1 MDDPVVNKNDTRQ
14 ADLEIPSQTA
24 DAKKNLDEKLL
35 ANTGASAE
43 SVDAQAIR
51 IMLDETKKS
60 IDAKTRQLENQLA
73 QAIERM
79 KKSTAMTAQTSADS
93 VSTLASQYDNII
105 AGIQQDI
112 IELKGRMSKMSQDND
127 RMREMLLANDE
138 KLEDIQLQMTQ
149 YSVST
154 ADANLEL
161 DKPVLMILFGSGLLT
176 LVLIILVIIFK
187 LRTRASQRALSDDFD
202 FDDSV
207 ADDVLLSNADGSID
221 LETPTDVEDEDQS
234 KGGRSETVNAN
245 ALDAPSS
252 NPSEVQAAL
261 DGAAEVA
268 IFNRDDEFYARA
280 ESTKD
285 KLAKETPDVKVTVT
299 HLEEADKLAAAI
311 NACDI
316 LVNATSVGMKPQDG
330 ISLVDKALLRKDLV
344 VADTVYNPEKTQL
357 ILDAEEA
364 GCAKAIGGKGM
375 LLYQGAVNYGLFTG
389 LEMPVEEY
397 QAWQAEQ
404 AK

>member
-1 MDDPVVNKNDTRQ
+1 MENRIDGHTGLLALFGTPVGHSGSPAMYNWCFRKHGLNLSYMAFDVNIDDMEQTMSTVRLWNLRGGNFTMPVKNIAATLCDETSPASRIIGACNVFVNKDGKIYGDVT
-14 ADLEIPSQTA
+14 DGVGFI
-24 DAKKNLDEKLL
+24 KNLSVNGVEVKGKKMVVL
-35 ANTGASAE
+35 GAGGA
-43 SVDAQAIR
+43 ATAI
-51 IMLDETKKS
+51 
-60 IDAKTRQLENQLA
+60 Q
-73 QAIERM
+73 
-79 KKSTAMTAQTSADS
+79 
-93 VSTLASQYDNII
+93 
-105 AGIQQDI
+105 
-112 IELKGRMSKMSQDND
+112 
-127 RMREMLLANDE
+127 
-138 KLEDIQLQMTQ
+138 
-149 YSVST
+149 
-154 ADANLEL
+154 
-161 DKPVLMILFGSGLLT
+161 
-176 LVLIILVIIFK
+176 
-187 LRTRASQRALSDDFD
+187 
-202 FDDSV
+202 
-207 ADDVLLSNADGSID
+207 
-221 LETPTDVEDEDQS
+221 
-234 KGGRSETVNAN
+234 
-245 ALDAPSS
+245 
-252 NPSEVQAAL
+252 VQAAL

-280 ESTKD
+280 ESTKE

-299 HLEEADKLAAAI
+299 HLEEADKLAAAV

-330 ISLVDKALLRKDLV
+330 ISLIDKALLRKDLV